1 MNIPK
6 DYEGN
11 IYASEGV
18 LQKNQGILFIDETGI
33 RFRISNSSSVVD
45 IPFASMKEVKIVGL
59 LSHRISIVTG
69 NGTYILKARP
79 LERWKT
85 LIILGMKVTRKLS
98 HGSGKQQSVQKGPS
112 NTATRISTHNSQQ
125 SSLVQQIQT
134 RKSRAQ
140 QTSPPISSGP
150 TPTPPII
157 QKKEYAG
164 SWPTGQDYE
173 QSFQAPG
180 SYIHPSLGDTQK
192 WTVEKNAKNVAW
204 LVQASGNYGSIYKV
218 KDQDGKCFALKC
230 FTRKS
235 SQLNE
240 RYQVI
245 HNYLDTLKGNGLPL
259 MDFSYFP
266 DGIRTRRDPK
276 YYFPMVRMPW
286 IEGLTLNK
294 YISKNLTHPKA
305 IENTATSFLEGVSRL
320 QESGIA
326 HGDLSGDNIIVDPH
340 GKVILVDYD
349 GMFVPPLKGYS
360 ATENGHADFQH
371 PMRTKST
378 FSRYMD
384 NFSIAVVYL
393 SLLAISKRPEL
404 WEKYNQDDPDC
415 LIMRKADFL
424 SPSSSA
430 VFGDLSKIRS
440 PRTKKLRA
448 IILQAIKED
457 PEWSGTS
464 AKNISSI

>member
-1 MNIPK
+1 MSIPK

-33 RFRISNSSSVVD
+33 RFRVSNSSTIVD
-45 IPFASMKEVKIVGL
+45 IPFASMKEVKVVGL
-59 LSHRISIVTG
+59 ISHRISIVTD
-69 NGTYILKARP
+69 NGTYFLRARS

-85 LIILGMKVTRKLS
+85 MIMLGMKVTRKLS
-98 HGSGKQQSVQKGPS
+98 HGSGKQHSVQKNQPKTVPQALSASS
-112 NTATRISTHNSQQ
+112 NQP
-125 SSLVQQIQT
+125 SLVQQIQT
-134 RKSRAQ
+134 RKSRASMSAVQ
-140 QTSPPISSGP
+140 ASPAA
-150 TPTPPII
+150 PPSEAII

-173 QSFQAPG
+173 QSFQSPG
-180 SYIHPSLGDTQK
+180 SFIHPSLGDAQK
-192 WTVEKNAKNVAW
+192 WKVERNAKNIAW
-204 LVQASGNYGSIYKV
+204 LVQASGNYGSIYRV
-218 KDQDGKCFALKC
+218 TDQEGRCFALKC

-235 SQLNE
+235 SQINE

-245 HNYLDTLKGNGLPL
+245 HNYLDTLKGKGLPL
-259 MDFSYFP
+259 LDFSYFP
-266 DGIRTRRDPK
+266 DGIRTRKDPK

-294 YISKNLTHPKA
+294 YISQNLSHPKA
-305 IENTATSFLEGVSRL
+305 IESTAASFLQGMVSL
-320 QESGIA
+320 QDSGIA
-326 HGDLSGDNIIVDPH
+326 HGDLSGDNIIVDPK

-371 PMRTKST
+371 PMRTKTT

-393 SLLAISKRPEL
+393 SLMAISKRPEL

-424 SPSSSA
+424 SPSSSP
-430 VFGDLSKIRS
+430 VFGDLAKIRA
-440 PRTKKLRA
+440 PKVRKLRA
-448 IILQAIKED
+448 IILQALKED
-457 PEWSGTS
+457 PQWPSTS
-464 AKNISSI
+464 AKNTASI